1 MKRSILLIS
10 GLLATG
16 IVLAQTATPPAA
28 TTQGDHGERMRN
40 RMQERM
46 DAKFAES
53 DSNHDGSISQSEWQ
67 SARLR
72 EANEH
77 FQRMDT
83 NRDGKLTRTEADQA
97 FNNRM
102 DGREHK
108 RGDRGDRLRALDKDG
123 DQQLTRAEIGN
134 DMPRL
139 AADFDRLDSNR
150 DGKLSRDEIRAG
162 RTPRDGR

>member
-16 IVLAQTATPPAA
+16 IVLAQSATPPP
-28 TTQGDHGERMRN
+28 QDDNGERMRN
-40 RMQERM
+40 RMQERL
-46 DAKFAES
+46 DAKFQES
-53 DSNHDGSISQSEWQ
+53 DSNHDGNITKSEWQ

-77 FQRMDT
+77 FQRMDS
-83 NRDGKLTRTEADQA
+83 NRDGKLTRTEVDQA
-97 FNNRM
+97 RDQRM
-102 DGREHK
+102 GGREHK
-108 RGDRGDRLRALDKDG
+108 RGEHGERLRALDKDG
-123 DQQLTRAEIGN
+123 DKQLSRAEIGN

-150 DGKLSRDEIRAG
+150 DGKLSREEIRAG
-162 RTPRDGR
+162 RAPRDGR

>member
-16 IVLAQTATPPAA
+16 IVLAQTATPPP
-28 TTQGDHGERMRN
+28 QGDHGERMRN
-40 RMQERM
+40 RMQERL
-46 DAKFAES
+46 DAKFQES
-53 DSNHDGSISQSEWQ
+53 DSNHDGTITQAEWQ

-77 FQRMDT
+77 FQKMDG
-83 NRDGKLTRTEADQA
+83 NRDGKLTRTEVDAARDQ
-97 FNNRM
+97 RM
-102 DGREHK
+102 QGREHK
-108 RGDRGDRLRALDKDG
+108 RGERGARLRALDKDG
-123 DQQLTRAEIGN
+123 DQQLSRAEIGN

-139 AADFDRLDSNR
+139 AADFDRLDGNR

-162 RTPRDGR
+162 RAPRDGR

>member
-1 MKRSILLIS
+1 MKRSILFIS

-16 IVLAQTATPPAA
+16 IVFAQTATPPP
-28 TTQGDHGERMRN
+28 TQDDRGDRMRN
-40 RMQERM
+40 RWQERL
-46 DAKFAES
+46 DAKFGES
-53 DSNHDGSISQSEWQ
+53 DSNHDGTISQSEWQ

-72 EANEH
+72 DATEQ

-97 FNNRM
+97 FDHRM
-102 DGREHK
+102 GGRDRE
-108 RGDRGDRLRALDKDG
+108 RGERAERVRALDKDG
-123 DQQLTRAEIGN
+123 DQQLSRAEIGN

-162 RTPRDGR
+162 RAPRDGR